1 MATDAAESSVG
12 TGGCASEPSE
22 GERQSLALCPI
33 RGVNLTGVMSYEPE
47 RAGPLFHASQIQV
60 PPMLESVVK
69 EFTKAAIREQV

>member
-1 MATDAAESSVG
+1 M
-12 TGGCASEPSE
+12 
-22 GERQSLALCPI
+22 CPI
-33 RGVNLTGVMSYEPE
+33 RGVNLTGVSYEPE

>member
-1 MATDAAESSVG
+1 
-12 TGGCASEPSE
+12 
-22 GERQSLALCPI
+22 
-33 RGVNLTGVMSYEPE
+33 VNLTGVSYEPE